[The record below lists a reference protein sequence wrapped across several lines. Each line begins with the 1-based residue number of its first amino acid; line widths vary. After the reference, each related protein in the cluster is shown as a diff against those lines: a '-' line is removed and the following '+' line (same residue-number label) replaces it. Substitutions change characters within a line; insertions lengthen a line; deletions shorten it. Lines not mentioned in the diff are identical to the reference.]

1 MSEIRPVRSETNI
14 NQNTFREVDM
24 SHVLICGSLGID
36 SIETPQR
43 NIEDVLG
50 GSAVYGSVASSFF
63 SNTYM
68 VAVGGEDFS
77 DRDRGLLEKAGI
89 DLSGL
94 EIVSGGK
101 CFRWRGKYHENMIS
115 RETLETQL
123 NVLETFKPRVP
134 ESAQKGGFVFLAN
147 VHPGVQ
153 EATLDQIQ
161 SPQFTVCDTMDLWIN
176 TARDELDALLPR
188 VDCIMMNDDELK
200 MYADLPTLLQSARK
214 LAEKGPR
221 YVIIKKGE
229 HGSFLFDRDS
239 GGLFICPAFPV
250 EALVDPTGAGDSFAG
265 AFTGF
270 LAAAGDTWRDKL
282 REAIVMGAV
291 TASFTVESFSLD
303 IISRIVRE
311 DIDCRARELKSYMR
325 IA

>member
-1 MSEIRPVRSETNI
+1 
-14 NQNTFREVDM
+14 M

-43 NIEDVLG
+43 NVEEVLG
-50 GSAVYGSVASSFF
+50 GSAVYGSVASSFY
-63 SNTYM
+63 SKTCM
-68 VAVGGEDFS
+68 VAVAGEDFS
-77 DRDRGLLEKAGI
+77 DQDRGILEKAGI

-94 EIVSGGK
+94 EIVGGGK
-101 CFRWRGKYHENMIS
+101 CFRWRGRYHENMIS

-123 NVLETFKPRVP
+123 NVLETFQPKVP
-134 ESAQKGGFVFLAN
+134 DTARNGGFVFLAN
-147 VHPGVQ
+147 VHPCVQ
-153 EATLDQIQ
+153 EATLNQIE
-161 SPQFTVCDTMDLWIN
+161 SAGFTVCDTMDLWIN

-229 HGSFLFDRDS
+229 HGSFLFDRES
-239 GGLFICPAFPV
+239 GELFICPAFPI
-250 EALVDPTGAGDSFAG
+250 EAVVDPTGAGDSFAG
-265 AFTGF
+265 AFIGF
-270 LAAAGDTWRDKL
+270 LAAAGDAWQEKI
-282 REAIVMGAV
+282 REAMVMGAV

-303 IISRIVRE
+303 IISRITRE
-311 DIDCRARELKSYMR
+311 DIDRRAQELKSYMR